1 MVFSGCSPRRCR
13 LHCALSIKGPLIPAG
28 NINDVLYGASLI
40 PNLVSLDLSYNA
52 FTGTLPVSLTM
63 PNLQVL
69 NLHYNYIRV

>member
-1 MVFSGCSPRRCR
+1 M
-13 LHCALSIKGPLIPAG
+13 
-28 NINDVLYGASLI
+28 LYGASLI